1 MAVDRPLAPSP
12 SSASSAGCI
21 SPVEIPFRYSQ
32 GMNSSTFFVRFKY
45 GGTSLLLNLMPPP
58 ERSRTFLLGH
68 LDRNLTQPGLDT
80 ALR

>member
-1 MAVDRPLAPSP
+1 MAADSPVAPSP

-45 GGTSLLLNLMPPP
+45 GGTAVELSVSDLW
-58 ERSRTFLLGH
+58 
-68 LDRNLTQPGLDT
+68 LDRNLTHLDT
-80 ALR
+80 CADSTR